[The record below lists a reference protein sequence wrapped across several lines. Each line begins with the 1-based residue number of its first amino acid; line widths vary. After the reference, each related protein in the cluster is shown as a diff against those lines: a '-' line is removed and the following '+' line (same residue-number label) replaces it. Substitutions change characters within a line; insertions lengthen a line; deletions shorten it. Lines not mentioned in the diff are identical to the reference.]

1 MNLSCFGLLF
11 MVCSTAGT
19 PPSSQVTIAVCPV
32 TAPWSRDYQRRVAAE
47 LKALPSGSAIDG
59 AVAEALSLRDQAR
72 ACRAR
77 K

>member
-1 MNLSCFGLLF
+1 
-11 MVCSTAGT
+11 
-19 PPSSQVTIAVCPV
+19 V

-47 LKALPSGSAIDG
+47 LKALPAGSAIEG

-77 K
+77 R